1 MKTFLELFSIHTYTT
16 IFYGRSSWQLNVQVG
31 FKIQY
36 FYHKKMT
43 KIIFEIANLETAS
56 IYMASRNRIS
66 NYCYLI
72 YKIYR

>member
-43 KIIFEIANLETAS
+43 KNYFLNCKFRNCGY
-56 IYMASRNRIS
+56 IYGVEEEN
-66 NYCYLI
+66 
-72 YKIYR
+72 